1 MCYSGAP
8 QYKLGVVKH
17 LNIMQQYSYMQKSFF
32 KQVLTSVFACSEPTN
47 GAEVVAE
54 ILEHIGQEKGP
65 KPHGMGPHA
74 AIALQRS
81 LTKSGSIRLKDSLML
96 AHMMDQEASKQEVS
110 WCTSCLVVQQCS
122 LQGTVKVYASHCS
135 RCFTSRI
142 DDSDAQCVPHQR
154 YRCVV
159 DGVYC

>member
-1 MCYSGAP
+1 MLPSTSWGSQALNQNTSSQLHAEELLQAGADR
-8 QYKLGVVKH
+8 
-17 LNIMQQYSYMQKSFF
+17 
-32 KQVLTSVFACSEPTN
+32 VFACSEPTN

-96 AHMMDQEASKQEVS
+96 AHMMDQEASKQEAS
-110 WCTSCLVVQQCS
+110 WCTSCLVVQHCS
-122 LQGTVKVYASHCS
+122 LQGTVTVFASHCS

-142 DDSDAQCVPHQR
+142 NDSSAQCVPHQL

-159 DGVYC
+159 NGAYC

>member
-1 MCYSGAP
+1 MLPS
-8 QYKLGVVKH
+8 
-17 LNIMQQYSYMQKSFF
+17 
-32 KQVLTSVFACSEPTN
+32 TSWGSQALRQTISIQLHAQELLQARAYRVFACSEPTN

-96 AHMMDQEASKQEVS
+96 AQMMDQEASKQEVS
-110 WCTSCLVVQQCS
+110 WRTSCLVVQQC
-122 LQGTVKVYASHCS
+122 TVQITATCNASRCS
-135 RCFTSRI
+135 KCFTSSV
-142 DDSDAQCVPHQR
+142 DDGDA
-154 YRCVV
+154 
-159 DGVYC
+159 